1 MKPPVD
7 LTPEGLTVWNATIK
21 AMTESE
27 RVTQNTAL
35 MFALD
40 CDRIGLYLRTLRK
53 VASMPN
59 LHYAGPNG
67 AKCQEP
73 DLKTLREFDPVMA
86 KIRRQW
92 GMTPFDSAM
101 LAEQQFKADMSP
113 CTLEDEAFDEL

>member
-1 MKPPVD
+1 MKPPID
-7 LTPEGLTVWNATIK
+7 LSPEGVEIWNSAIK

-27 RVTQNTAL
+27 KVTPNNAM

-40 CDRIGLYLRTLRK
+40 CERIGLYLKTLRK
-53 VASMPN
+53 VSCMAH

-73 DLKTLREFDPVMA
+73 DLKTLREFDPIMA

-92 GMTPFDSAM
+92 GMTPFDAAM

-113 CTLEDEAFDEL
+113 ADLEDEAFNDL